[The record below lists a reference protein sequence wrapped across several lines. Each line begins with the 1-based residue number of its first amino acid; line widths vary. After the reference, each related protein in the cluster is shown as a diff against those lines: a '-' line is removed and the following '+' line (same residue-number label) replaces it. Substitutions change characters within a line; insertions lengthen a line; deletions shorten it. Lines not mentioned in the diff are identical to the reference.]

1 MPVNIGPVVRR
12 LRERWRLTQQE
23 LVEYTG
29 LDRSASYI
37 SSIETGKTSPTLQE
51 LEALARVFRTT
62 AVEMIEEASG
72 MGGGSPLR
80 ERGSEAA
87 RVAALFE
94 SLSDSGR
101 TLALEL
107 LDLLAERD
115 RRLVSSEKGKERAA
129 E

>member
-51 LEALARVFRTT
+51 LDALARVFRTT

-72 MGGGSPLR
+72 TGGGSPPR
-80 ERGSEAA
+80 ERDSEAA
-87 RVAALFE
+87 RVATLLE
-94 SLSDSGR
+94 SLSASGR

-115 RRLVSSEKGKERAA
+115 RRLASSEKGKERAA